1 MSTVSSVS
9 SSADSYATQ
18 LAETASLKQSLTQ
31 IGSAIQNGDMTSAN
45 SLLTAFMQQNPQ
57 FDTTSSSSSTSGDSQ
72 DPVNQDFQSLVT
84 AVSGNQVSAAQ
95 SAWTQVLNDFAKAGV
110 SLSNSAATTAEAVEQ
125 GKANMDQQLLSDLF
139 GTNSSSDGSSLAS
152 LLASSNAPGDSTGL
166 SSSILGAWVT
176 YEEGGTTTPTSTQG
190 TLGGLLNTSA

>member
-31 IGSAIQNGDMTSAN
+31 IGSAIQNGDMSSAN

-57 FDTTSSSSSTSGDSQ
+57 FDTTSSSGSGDSQ
-72 DPVNQDFQSLVT
+72 DPVNQDFQTLVS

-95 SAWTQVLNDFAKAGV
+95 SAWTQVQNDLAKAGV

-125 GKANMDQQLLSDLF
+125 GKAQMDQQLLSDLF
-139 GTNSSSDGSSLAS
+139 GTSSNDDSSLAS
-152 LLASSNAPGDSTGL
+152 LLAGSNAPNDSTGL
-166 SSSILGAWVT
+166 SSSILGSWVT
-176 YEEGGTTTPTSTQG
+176 YEEGGATTPTSTQG
-190 TLGGLLNTSA
+190 TLGSLLNTSA